1 MKKIYLAIPYSGMI
15 ESSYKQANEA
25 AALILLMGY
34 NVYSPISHGHTLVSA
49 SKIKIPH
56 DWEFWKNIDYQF
68 IDWAD
73 ELFVLVP
80 TEGSDKVK
88 YSTGVNAEIDYALK
102 AGKKVTSIQ
111 VIENKIITLANV

>member
-1 MKKIYLAIPYSGMI
+1 MKKIYLAVPYTGMT

-25 AALILLMGY
+25 AGLLLLMGY
-34 NVYSPISHGHTLVSA
+34 NVYSPISHSHSIVAA
-49 SKIKIPH
+49 SKVKIPY

-73 ELFVLVP
+73 EVFVLVP
-80 TEGSDKVK
+80 IEGSDKIK

-102 AGKKVTSIQ
+102 SGKKVTSIQ
-111 VIENKIITLANV
+111 VLNNQIVTITNL